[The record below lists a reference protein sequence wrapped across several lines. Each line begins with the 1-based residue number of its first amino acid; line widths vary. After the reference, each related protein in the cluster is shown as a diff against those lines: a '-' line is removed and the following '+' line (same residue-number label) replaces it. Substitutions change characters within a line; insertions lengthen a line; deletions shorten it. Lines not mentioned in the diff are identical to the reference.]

1 MSTATASGRA
11 GRLRLRRRLAAAQR
25 ASDLLDRK
33 GRILA
38 GELERLELVAQRAE
52 AEWERRA
59 EHAAGWL
66 GRSAALD
73 GQRGLAAA
81 TPSAP
86 ATVQV
91 ERNNA
96 MGVDYP
102 VHATVTPPDGPVRP
116 GSSALAYTIAAHHEA
131 LEAAVLHGVAAR
143 AVAVLKAELAAT
155 RSRQRA
161 IENRW
166 VPRLE
171 EGLRTLETQLDELDR
186 EENVRLRWAA
196 TRLKDGGGS

>member
-1 MSTATASGRA
+1 M
-11 GRLRLRRRLAAAQR
+11 
-25 ASDLLDRK
+25 
-33 GRILA
+33 
-38 GELERLELVAQRAE
+38 ERLELVAQRAE

-116 GSSALAYTIAAHHEA
+116 GSS
-131 LEAAVLHGVAAR
+131 
-143 AVAVLKAELAAT
+143 
-155 RSRQRA
+155 
-161 IENRW
+161 
-166 VPRLE
+166 
-171 EGLRTLETQLDELDR
+171 
-186 EENVRLRWAA
+186 
-196 TRLKDGGGS
+196 